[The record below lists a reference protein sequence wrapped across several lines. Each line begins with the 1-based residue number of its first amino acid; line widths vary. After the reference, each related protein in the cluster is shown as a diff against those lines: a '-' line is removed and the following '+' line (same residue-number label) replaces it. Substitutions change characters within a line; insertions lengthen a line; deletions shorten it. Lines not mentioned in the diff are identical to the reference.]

1 MAGRVNWEANVS
13 SNVREVLEYTDK
25 LRGELEKLE
34 NGNYG
39 IKLNIDEKRLANV
52 ISNLDKMLSSLG
64 KGSGDF
70 KQFENLSK
78 ELSSIVSEVQ
88 NLSKAFGKVDDSG
101 TKTLLSSIQNIDKS
115 LSELSQHILNVN
127 KNMSNIGGDTNG
139 IVKQVENI
147 SNAYDNASK
156 SAEKLVDAQSKIGN
170 KSNISSENSIVESQ
184 NKIQEELK
192 QTQEQAEQ
200 TAKAVQDVSEMPTKD
215 VFQGDSKSATEAST
229 SAIKEESKALEQVS
243 TSAKEA
249 SESKENFSKANKEV
263 KASADSSKTSISEE
277 EKYFNSLGKS
287 IKSYDNTLTSISR
300 KPADGNRSQEL
311 REKIDIIS
319 SSIGKLKDLKS
330 KTEENGYIFNKNDVE
345 TGRQLEKI
353 IKENIELV
361 RQMPAAQKGSDAL
374 SRGKELDII
383 TKYLN
388 KFTGISKQAKEELKG
403 LIDQLQSGDP
413 SVNVKKIHERF
424 LELTAAERMAGRE
437 TKSFFD
443 IFKNKVVH
451 RFIGQLAMYYLSFYD
466 FIRYARNAITA
477 VRELDT
483 ALIDLKKTT
492 TMSSSEL
499 EQFYYD
505 SNDVAKQ
512 MGVSTKEII
521 EQASAWSRF
530 NKIDPLYSNVY

>member
-13 SNVREVLEYTDK
+13 SNVREILEYTDK

-78 ELSSIVSEVQ
+78 ELSNIVSEVQ

-156 SAEKLVDAQSKIGN
+156 SAEKLADAQSKIGN
-170 KSNISSENSIVESQ
+170 KSNISSG
-184 NKIQEELK
+184 
-192 QTQEQAEQ
+192 TQ
-200 TAKAVQDVSEMPTKD
+200 MKD
-215 VFQGDSKSATEAST
+215 VFQGDSKSATEVST

-249 SESKENFSKANKEV
+249 ATSKEKFANANKEV

-287 IKSYDNTLTSISR
+287 LKQYQNTLTSISR
-300 KPADGNRSQEL
+300 KPADGSRSKDLQ
-311 REKIDIIS
+311 EKINIIS
-319 SSIGKLKDLKS
+319 SSLNELETLKS

-374 SRGKELDII
+374 SRGKEIDTI

-492 TMSSSEL
+492 TMSASEL

-521 EQASAWSRF
+521 EQASAWSRLGSY
-530 NKIDPLYSNVY
+530 IHTDLLYRNI